1 MNRRPTISSGT
12 ISLLIARIIYA
23 INWFNIGSLFPFI
36 SKEFN
41 QDVSY
46 LGQLSGFFL
55 LGIGLFQIPGGL
67 FATKYGSRRSA
78 ILGILLSSIAVIIS
92 SVTTQIAVFVILRF
106 IVGLGMA
113 FFFSAGVTLITTY
126 LGKRSEGTGIGLLN
140 SFQAIGAFIGI
151 FGWILVAEV
160 LGWRLSL
167 IMSGIL
173 GVAIGLMMIFLL
185 PGETQV
191 RTTIS
196 ISLFRKLLFSRYLIS
211 LGVILT
217 ATQLAWGLTVS
228 FFVFYLMDRMK
239 ISPEFA
245 GIISSIPLIVYVFTS
260 PITGN
265 IYDKSNNSL
274 IVYVFTSPITGK
286 IYDKSNNSKWWLLI
300 FSIMLG
306 ISIKVNSLNNLTAI
320 ILSAILVGFFATGG
334 FTITYALT
342 RKIASTT
349 LTQGQE
355 YATLNV
361 SWINGISLMGISWVP
376 VVFSLIINQ
385 AGYSIAWFI
394 GGAITLV
401 LTIPILALG
410 WRVFEKTRI
419 N

>member
-1 MNRRPTISSGT
+1 MNKRSAISSGT

-67 FATKYGSRRSA
+67 FATKFGSRRSA

-92 SVTTQIAVFVILRF
+92 SLTTQIAVFVILRF

-140 SFQAIGAFIGI
+140 SFQAIGGIIGI

-173 GVAIGLMMIFLL
+173 GVAIGLTMIFLL
-185 PGETQV
+185 PVETQV
-191 RTTIS
+191 RTMIS
-196 ISLFRKLLFSRYLIS
+196 ISLLRKLLFSRYLVS

-228 FFVFYLMDRMK
+228 FFVFYLIDRMK

-260 PITGN
+260 PITG
-265 IYDKSNNSL
+265 
-274 IVYVFTSPITGK
+274 K
-286 IYDKSNNSKWWLLI
+286 IYDKSNNSKLLLLI

-306 ISIKVNSLNNLTAI
+306 ISIMMNSLDNLTAVI
-320 ILSAILVGFFATGG
+320 ISAIFVGFFATGG
-334 FTITYALT
+334 FTIIYAIT
-342 RKIASTT
+342 RKIESTT

-394 GGAITLV
+394 GGAITLI
-401 LTIPILALG
+401 LTVPILALRS
-410 WRVFEKTRI
+410 RVFKKTRI

>member
-1 MNRRPTISSGT
+1 MNRRSAISSGT

-67 FATKYGSRRSA
+67 FATKFGSRRSA

-92 SVTTQIAVFVILRF
+92 SLTTQIAVFVILRF

-140 SFQAIGAFIGI
+140 SFQAIGGIIGI

-173 GVAIGLMMIFLL
+173 GVAIGLTMIFLL
-185 PGETQV
+185 PVDTQV

-196 ISLFRKLLFSRYLIS
+196 ISLLRKLLFSRYLVS

-228 FFVFYLMDRMK
+228 FFVFYLIDRMK

-260 PITGN
+260 PITG
-265 IYDKSNNSL
+265 
-274 IVYVFTSPITGK
+274 K
-286 IYDKSNNSKWWLLI
+286 IYDKSNNSKWLLLI

-306 ISIKVNSLNNLTAI
+306 ISIMMNSLDNLTAV
-320 ILSAILVGFFATGG
+320 ILSAIFVGFFATGG
-334 FTITYALT
+334 FTIIYAIT
-342 RKIASTT
+342 RNIESTT

-394 GGAITLV
+394 GGAITLI
-401 LTIPILALG
+401 LTIPILALSS
-410 WRVFEKTRI
+410 RVFEKTRI

>member
-1 MNRRPTISSGT
+1 MNRRSAISSGT

-67 FATKYGSRRSA
+67 FATKFGSRRSA

-92 SVTTQIAVFVILRF
+92 SLTTQIAVFVILRF

-140 SFQAIGAFIGI
+140 SFQAIGGIIGI

-173 GVAIGLMMIFLL
+173 GVAIGLTMIFLL
-185 PGETQV
+185 PVETQI

-196 ISLFRKLLFSRYLIS
+196 ISLLRKLLFSRYLVS

-228 FFVFYLMDRMK
+228 FFVFYLIDRMK

-260 PITGN
+260 PITG
-265 IYDKSNNSL
+265 
-274 IVYVFTSPITGK
+274 K
-286 IYDKSNNSKWWLLI
+286 IYDKSNNSKWLLLI

-306 ISIKVNSLNNLTAI
+306 ISIMMNSLDNLTAV
-320 ILSAILVGFFATGG
+320 ILSAIFVGFFATGG
-334 FTITYALT
+334 FTIIYAIT
-342 RKIASTT
+342 RKIESST

-394 GGAITLV
+394 GGAITLI
-401 LTIPILALG
+401 LTIPILALSS
-410 WRVFEKTRI
+410 RVFEKTRI

>member
-1 MNRRPTISSGT
+1 MIRRSTISSGT

-36 SKEFN
+36 SREFN

-92 SVTTQIAVFVILRF
+92 SLTTHIAVFVILRF

-140 SFQAIGAFIGI
+140 SFQAIGGIIGI
-151 FGWILVAEV
+151 FGWILVAEA

-167 IMSGIL
+167 IISGIL

-196 ISLFRKLLFSRYLIS
+196 ISLLGKLFFSRYLIS

-228 FFVFYLMDRMK
+228 FFVFYLIDRMK

-260 PITGN
+260 PITG
-265 IYDKSNNSL
+265 
-274 IVYVFTSPITGK
+274 K
-286 IYDKSNNSKWWLLI
+286 IYDRSNNSKWLLLI

-306 ISIKVNSLNNLTAI
+306 ISIMVNSLNNLTAV

-334 FTITYALT
+334 FTIIYAIT
-342 RKIASTT
+342 RKIEST
-349 LTQGQE
+349 TQGQE

-394 GGAITLV
+394 GGAITLI
-401 LTIPILALG
+401 LTIPILALSS
-410 WRVFEKTRI
+410 RVFEKTRI

>member
-1 MNRRPTISSGT
+1 MNRRSAISSGT

-67 FATKYGSRRSA
+67 FATKFGSRRSA

-92 SVTTQIAVFVILRF
+92 SLTTQIAVFVILRF
-106 IVGLGMA
+106 IVGLGIA

-140 SFQAIGAFIGI
+140 SFQAIGGIIGI

-173 GVAIGLMMIFLL
+173 GVAIGLTMIFLL
-185 PGETQV
+185 PVETQI

-196 ISLFRKLLFSRYLIS
+196 ISLLRKLLFSRYLIS

-228 FFVFYLMDRMK
+228 FFVFYLIARMK

-260 PITGN
+260 PITG
-265 IYDKSNNSL
+265 
-274 IVYVFTSPITGK
+274 K
-286 IYDKSNNSKWWLLI
+286 IYDKSNNSKWLLLI

-306 ISIKVNSLNNLTAI
+306 ISIMMNSLDNLTAVL
-320 ILSAILVGFFATGG
+320 LSAIFVGFFATGG
-334 FTITYALT
+334 FTIIYAIT
-342 RKIASTT
+342 RKIEST
-349 LTQGQE
+349 TQGQE

-394 GGAITLV
+394 GGAITLI
-401 LTIPILALG
+401 LTIPILALSS
-410 WRVFEKTRI
+410 RVFEKTRI

>member
-1 MNRRPTISSGT
+1 MNRSTTISSGT

-67 FATKYGSRRSA
+67 FATKFGSRRSA

-92 SVTTQIAVFVILRF
+92 SLTTQIAVFVILRF

-140 SFQAIGAFIGI
+140 SFQAIGGIIGI

-173 GVAIGLMMIFLL
+173 GVAIGLTMIFLL
-185 PGETQV
+185 PVETQI

-196 ISLFRKLLFSRYLIS
+196 ISLLRKLLFSRYLVS

-228 FFVFYLMDRMK
+228 FFVFYLIDRMK

-260 PITGN
+260 PITG
-265 IYDKSNNSL
+265 
-274 IVYVFTSPITGK
+274 K
-286 IYDKSNNSKWWLLI
+286 IYDKSNNSKWLLLI

-306 ISIKVNSLNNLTAI
+306 ISIMMNSLDNLTAV
-320 ILSAILVGFFATGG
+320 ILSAIFVGFFATGG
-334 FTITYALT
+334 FTIIYAIT
-342 RKIASTT
+342 RKIESTT

-385 AGYSIAWFI
+385 TGYSIAWFI
-394 GGAITLV
+394 GGAITLI
-401 LTIPILALG
+401 LTIPILALSS
-410 WRVFEKTRI
+410 RVFEKTRI

>member
-1 MNRRPTISSGT
+1 MNRRSAISSGT

-67 FATKYGSRRSA
+67 FATKFGSRRSA

-92 SVTTQIAVFVILRF
+92 SLTTQIAVFVILRF

-140 SFQAIGAFIGI
+140 SFQAIGGIIGI

-173 GVAIGLMMIFLL
+173 GVAIGLTMIFLL
-185 PGETQV
+185 PVETQI

-196 ISLFRKLLFSRYLIS
+196 ISLLRKLLFSRYLVS

-228 FFVFYLMDRMK
+228 FFVFYLIDRMK

-245 GIISSIPLIVYVFTS
+245 GIISSMP
-260 PITGN
+260 
-265 IYDKSNNSL
+265 L

-286 IYDKSNNSKWWLLI
+286 IYDKSNNSKWLLLI

-306 ISIKVNSLNNLTAI
+306 ISIMMNSLDNLTAV
-320 ILSAILVGFFATGG
+320 ILSAIFVGFFATGG
-334 FTITYALT
+334 FTIIYAIT
-342 RKIASTT
+342 RKIESTT

-394 GGAITLV
+394 GGAITLI
-401 LTIPILALG
+401 LTIPVLALSSM
-410 WRVFEKTRI
+410 VFEKTRI

>member
-1 MNRRPTISSGT
+1 MNRRSAISSGT

-67 FATKYGSRRSA
+67 FATKFGSRRSA

-92 SVTTQIAVFVILRF
+92 SLTTQIAVFVILRF

-140 SFQAIGAFIGI
+140 SFQAIGGIIGI

-173 GVAIGLMMIFLL
+173 GVAIGLTMIFLL
-185 PGETQV
+185 PVETQI

-196 ISLFRKLLFSRYLIS
+196 ISLLRKLLFSHYLVS

-228 FFVFYLMDRMK
+228 FFVFYLIDRMK
-239 ISPEFA
+239 IRPEFA
-245 GIISSIPLIVYVFTS
+245 GIISSIPLV
-260 PITGN
+260 
-265 IYDKSNNSL
+265 
-274 IVYVFTSPITGK
+274 VYVFTSPITGK
-286 IYDKSNNSKWWLLI
+286 IYDKSNNSKWLLLI

-306 ISIKVNSLNNLTAI
+306 ISIMMNSLDNLTAV
-320 ILSAILVGFFATGG
+320 ILSAIFVGFFATGG
-334 FTITYALT
+334 FTIIYAIT
-342 RKIASTT
+342 RKIESTT

-394 GGAITLV
+394 GGAITLI
-401 LTIPILALG
+401 LTIPILALSS
-410 WRVFEKTRI
+410 RVFEKTRI

>member
-67 FATKYGSRRSA
+67 FATKFGSRISA

-92 SVTTQIAVFVILRF
+92 SLTTQIAVFVILRF

-140 SFQAIGAFIGI
+140 SFQAIGGIIGI
-151 FGWILVAEV
+151 FGWILVAEA

-196 ISLFRKLLFSRYLIS
+196 ISLLRKLLFSRYLLS

-228 FFVFYLMDRMK
+228 FFVFYLIDKMK

-260 PITGN
+260 PITG
-265 IYDKSNNSL
+265 
-274 IVYVFTSPITGK
+274 K
-286 IYDKSNNSKWWLLI
+286 IYDKSNNLKWLLLI

-306 ISIKVNSLNNLTAI
+306 ISIMVNSLNNLTAVT
-320 ILSAILVGFFATGG
+320 LSAILVGFFATGG
-334 FTITYALT
+334 FTILYAIT

-361 SWINGISLMGISWVP
+361 SWINGLSLMGISWVP

-385 AGYSIAWFI
+385 AGYSVAWFI
-394 GGAITLV
+394 GGAITLI
-401 LTIPILALG
+401 LTIPILALSS
-410 WRVFEKTRI
+410 RVFEKTRI

>member
-1 MNRRPTISSGT
+1 MNRRSDISSGT

-23 INWFNIGSLFPFI
+23 INWFNIGSLFTFI

-67 FATKYGSRRSA
+67 FATKFGSRRSA

-92 SVTTQIAVFVILRF
+92 SLTTQIAVFVILRF

-126 LGKRSEGTGIGLLN
+126 LGKQSEGTGIGLLN
-140 SFQAIGAFIGI
+140 SFQAIGGIIGI

-173 GVAIGLMMIFLL
+173 GVAIGLTMIFLL
-185 PGETQV
+185 PVETQV

-196 ISLFRKLLFSRYLIS
+196 ISLLRKLLFSRYLVS

-228 FFVFYLMDRMK
+228 FFVFYLIDRMK

-260 PITGN
+260 PITG
-265 IYDKSNNSL
+265 
-274 IVYVFTSPITGK
+274 K
-286 IYDKSNNSKWWLLI
+286 IYDKSNNSKWLLLI

-306 ISIKVNSLNNLTAI
+306 ISIMMNSIDNLTAV
-320 ILSAILVGFFATGG
+320 ILSAIFVGFFATGG
-334 FTITYALT
+334 FTIIYAIT
-342 RKIASTT
+342 RKIESTT

-385 AGYSIAWFI
+385 AGYSIAWLI
-394 GGAITLV
+394 GGAITLI
-401 LTIPILALG
+401 LTIPILALSS
-410 WRVFEKTRI
+410 RVFEKTRI

>member
-1 MNRRPTISSGT
+1 MNRSTTISSGT

-23 INWFNIGSLFPFI
+23 INWFNIGALFPFI

-78 ILGILLSSIAVIIS
+78 ILGILLSSVAVIIS

-140 SFQAIGAFIGI
+140 SFQAIGGIIGI
-151 FGWILVAEV
+151 FGWILVAEA

-167 IMSGIL
+167 IISGIL

-196 ISLFRKLLFSRYLIS
+196 ISLLRKLLFSRYLIS

-228 FFVFYLMDRMK
+228 FFVFYLIDRMK

-260 PITGN
+260 PITG
-265 IYDKSNNSL
+265 
-274 IVYVFTSPITGK
+274 K
-286 IYDKSNNSKWWLLI
+286 IYDKSNNSKWLLLI

-306 ISIKVNSLNNLTAI
+306 ISIMVNSLNNLTAV

-334 FTITYALT
+334 FTIIYAIT
-342 RKIASTT
+342 RKIESTT

-385 AGYSIAWFI
+385 TGYSIAWFI
-394 GGAITLV
+394 GGAITLI
-401 LTIPILALG
+401 LTIPILTLSS
-410 WRVFEKTRI
+410 RVFEKTHI

>member
-1 MNRRPTISSGT
+1 MNRRTTISNGT
-12 ISLLIARIIYA
+12 VSILVARIVYA
-23 INWFNIGSLFPFI
+23 VNWFNIGSLFPFI

-92 SVTTQIAVFVILRF
+92 SLTTQIAVFVILRF

-140 SFQAIGAFIGI
+140 SFQAIGGIIGI
-151 FGWILVAEV
+151 FGWILVADV
-160 LGWRLSL
+160 FGWRLSL
-167 IMSGIL
+167 ILSGIL
-173 GVAIGLMMIFLL
+173 GVVIGLMMIFLL
-185 PGETQV
+185 PVETRSQ
-191 RTTIS
+191 TTIS
-196 ISLFRKLLFSRYLIS
+196 LSLLRKILFSRFLIS
-211 LGVILT
+211 LGIILT

-228 FFVFYLMDRMK
+228 FIVFYLIDKMK
-239 ISPEFA
+239 ITPEFA
-245 GIISSIPLIVYVFTS
+245 GVISSIP
-260 PITGN
+260 
-265 IYDKSNNSL
+265 L

-286 IYDKSNNSKWWLLI
+286 IYDKSNNSKLLLLI

-306 ISIKVNSLNNLTAI
+306 ISLMVNGLNNLIAI
-320 ILSAILVGFFATGG
+320 TLSMVLVGFFATGG
-334 FTITYALT
+334 FTILYAIT
-342 RKIASTT
+342 RKIESTT

-394 GGAITLV
+394 GGAITLI
-401 LTIPILALG
+401 LTIPILTLNSK
-410 WRVFEKTRI
+410 VFEKTQI
-419 N
+419 K

>member
-1 MNRRPTISSGT
+1 MNRRSTISSGT

-67 FATKYGSRRSA
+67 FATKFGSRKSA

-92 SVTTQIAVFVILRF
+92 SLTTQIAVFVILRF

-113 FFFSAGVTLITTY
+113 FFFSAGVTLITAY

-140 SFQAIGAFIGI
+140 SFQAIGGIIGI

-173 GVAIGLMMIFLL
+173 GVAIGLTMIFLL
-185 PGETQV
+185 PVETQI

-196 ISLFRKLLFSRYLIS
+196 ISLLRKLLFSRYLVS

-228 FFVFYLMDRMK
+228 FFVFYLIDRMK

-260 PITGN
+260 PITG
-265 IYDKSNNSL
+265 
-274 IVYVFTSPITGK
+274 K
-286 IYDKSNNSKWWLLI
+286 IYDKSNNSKWLLLI

-306 ISIKVNSLNNLTAI
+306 ISIMMNSLNNLTAV
-320 ILSAILVGFFATGG
+320 ILSAIFVGFFATGG
-334 FTITYALT
+334 FTIIYAIT
-342 RKIASTT
+342 RKIESTT

-394 GGAITLV
+394 GGAITLI
-401 LTIPILALG
+401 LTIPILALSS
-410 WRVFEKTRI
+410 RVFEKTRI

>member
-1 MNRRPTISSGT
+1 MNRRSAISSGT

-67 FATKYGSRRSA
+67 FATKFGSRRSA

-92 SVTTQIAVFVILRF
+92 SLTTQIAVFVILRF

-140 SFQAIGAFIGI
+140 SFQAIGGIIGI

-173 GVAIGLMMIFLL
+173 GVAIGLTMIFLL
-185 PGETQV
+185 PVETQI

-196 ISLFRKLLFSRYLIS
+196 ISLLRKLLFSRYLVS

-228 FFVFYLMDRMK
+228 FFVFYLIDRMK

-260 PITGN
+260 PITG
-265 IYDKSNNSL
+265 
-274 IVYVFTSPITGK
+274 K
-286 IYDKSNNSKWWLLI
+286 IYDKSNNSKWLLLI

-306 ISIKVNSLNNLTAI
+306 ISIMMNSLDNLTAV
-320 ILSAILVGFFATGG
+320 ILSAIFVGFFATGG
-334 FTITYALT
+334 FTIIYAIT
-342 RKIASTT
+342 RKIESTT

-394 GGAITLV
+394 GGAITLI
-401 LTIPILALG
+401 LTIPVLALSS
-410 WRVFEKTRI
+410 RVFEKTRI

>member
-1 MNRRPTISSGT
+1 MNRRSAISSGT

-67 FATKYGSRRSA
+67 FATKFGSRRSA

-92 SVTTQIAVFVILRF
+92 SLTTQIAVFVILRF

-140 SFQAIGAFIGI
+140 SFQAIGGIIGI

-173 GVAIGLMMIFLL
+173 GVAIGLTMIFLL
-185 PGETQV
+185 PVETQI

-196 ISLFRKLLFSRYLIS
+196 ISLLRKLLFSRYLVS

-228 FFVFYLMDRMK
+228 FFVFYLIDRMK

-245 GIISSIPLIVYVFTS
+245 GIISSIPLV
-260 PITGN
+260 
-265 IYDKSNNSL
+265 
-274 IVYVFTSPITGK
+274 VYVFTSPITGK
-286 IYDKSNNSKWWLLI
+286 IYDKSNNSKWLLLI

-306 ISIKVNSLNNLTAI
+306 ISIMMNSLDNLTAV
-320 ILSAILVGFFATGG
+320 ILSAIFVGFFATGG
-334 FTITYALT
+334 FTIIYAIT
-342 RKIASTT
+342 RKIESTT

-394 GGAITLV
+394 GGAITLI
-401 LTIPILALG
+401 LTIPILALSS
-410 WRVFEKTRI
+410 RVFEKTRI

>member
-1 MNRRPTISSGT
+1 MNRRSAISSGT

-67 FATKYGSRRSA
+67 FATKFGSRRSA

-92 SVTTQIAVFVILRF
+92 SLTTQIAVFVILRF

-140 SFQAIGAFIGI
+140 SFQAIGGIIGI

-173 GVAIGLMMIFLL
+173 GVAIGLTMIFLL
-185 PGETQV
+185 PVETQI

-196 ISLFRKLLFSRYLIS
+196 ISLLRKLLFSRYLVS

-228 FFVFYLMDRMK
+228 FFVFYLIDRMK
-239 ISPEFA
+239 IAPEFA

-260 PITGN
+260 PITG
-265 IYDKSNNSL
+265 
-274 IVYVFTSPITGK
+274 K
-286 IYDKSNNSKWWLLI
+286 IYDKSNNSKWLLLI

-306 ISIKVNSLNNLTAI
+306 ISIMMNSLDNLTAV
-320 ILSAILVGFFATGG
+320 ILSAIFVGFFATGG
-334 FTITYALT
+334 FTIIYAIT
-342 RKIASTT
+342 RKIESTT
-349 LTQGQE
+349 LIQGQE

-394 GGAITLV
+394 GGAITLI
-401 LTIPILALG
+401 LTIPVLALSSM
-410 WRVFEKTRI
+410 VFEKTRI

>member
-1 MNRRPTISSGT
+1 MRVIKEVKLVSVCGRLIMNRRSAISSGT

-67 FATKYGSRRSA
+67 FATKFGSRRSA

-92 SVTTQIAVFVILRF
+92 SLTTQIAVFVILRF

-140 SFQAIGAFIGI
+140 SFQAIGGIIGI

-173 GVAIGLMMIFLL
+173 GVAIGLTMIFLL
-185 PGETQV
+185 PVETQI

-196 ISLFRKLLFSRYLIS
+196 ISLLRKLLFSRYLVS

-228 FFVFYLMDRMK
+228 FFVFYLIDRMK

-260 PITGN
+260 PITG
-265 IYDKSNNSL
+265 
-274 IVYVFTSPITGK
+274 K
-286 IYDKSNNSKWWLLI
+286 IYDKSNNSKWLLLI

-306 ISIKVNSLNNLTAI
+306 ISIMMNSLDNLTAV
-320 ILSAILVGFFATGG
+320 ILSAIFVGFFATGG
-334 FTITYALT
+334 FTIIYAIT
-342 RKIASTT
+342 RKIESTT
-349 LTQGQE
+349 LTHGQE

-394 GGAITLV
+394 GGAITLI
-401 LTIPILALG
+401 LTIPILALSS
-410 WRVFEKTRI
+410 RVFEKTPD
-419 N
+419 

>member
-1 MNRRPTISSGT
+1 MNRRSAISSGT

-67 FATKYGSRRSA
+67 FATKFGSRRSA

-92 SVTTQIAVFVILRF
+92 SLTTQIAVFVILRF

-140 SFQAIGAFIGI
+140 SFQAIGGIIGI

-160 LGWRLSL
+160 LCWRLSL

-173 GVAIGLMMIFLL
+173 GVAIGLTMIFLL
-185 PGETQV
+185 PVETQI

-196 ISLFRKLLFSRYLIS
+196 ISLLRKLLFSRYLVS

-228 FFVFYLMDRMK
+228 FFVFYLIDRMK

-260 PITGN
+260 PITG
-265 IYDKSNNSL
+265 
-274 IVYVFTSPITGK
+274 K
-286 IYDKSNNSKWWLLI
+286 IYDKSNNSKWLLLI

-306 ISIKVNSLNNLTAI
+306 ISIMMNSLDNLTAV
-320 ILSAILVGFFATGG
+320 ILSAIFVGFFATGG
-334 FTITYALT
+334 FTIIYAIT
-342 RKIASTT
+342 RKIESTT

-394 GGAITLV
+394 GGAITLI
-401 LTIPILALG
+401 LTIPILALSS
-410 WRVFEKTRI
+410 RVFEKTRI

>member
-1 MNRRPTISSGT
+1 MNRRSAISSGT

-67 FATKYGSRRSA
+67 FATKFGSRRSA

-92 SVTTQIAVFVILRF
+92 SLTTQIAVFVILRF

-140 SFQAIGAFIGI
+140 SFQAIGGIIGI

-173 GVAIGLMMIFLL
+173 GVAIGLTMIFLL
-185 PGETQV
+185 PVETQV

-196 ISLFRKLLFSRYLIS
+196 ISLLRKLLFSRYLVS

-228 FFVFYLMDRMK
+228 FFVFYLIDRMK

-260 PITGN
+260 PITG
-265 IYDKSNNSL
+265 
-274 IVYVFTSPITGK
+274 K
-286 IYDKSNNSKWWLLI
+286 IYDKSNNSKWLLLI

-306 ISIKVNSLNNLTAI
+306 ISIMMNSLDNLTAV

-334 FTITYALT
+334 FTLIYAIT
-342 RKIASTT
+342 RKIEST
-349 LTQGQE
+349 TQGQE

-394 GGAITLV
+394 GGAITLI
-401 LTIPILALG
+401 LTIPVLALSSK
-410 WRVFEKTRI
+410 VFEKTRI

>member
-1 MNRRPTISSGT
+1 MNRRSAISSGT

-67 FATKYGSRRSA
+67 FATKFGSRRSA

-92 SVTTQIAVFVILRF
+92 SLTTQIAVFIILRF

-140 SFQAIGAFIGI
+140 SFQAIGGIIGI

-173 GVAIGLMMIFLL
+173 GVAIGLTMIFLL
-185 PGETQV
+185 PVETQI

-196 ISLFRKLLFSRYLIS
+196 ISLLRKLLFSRYLVS

-228 FFVFYLMDRMK
+228 FFVFYLIDRMK

-260 PITGN
+260 PITG
-265 IYDKSNNSL
+265 
-274 IVYVFTSPITGK
+274 K
-286 IYDKSNNSKWWLLI
+286 IYDKSNNSKWLLLI

-306 ISIKVNSLNNLTAI
+306 ISIMMNSLDNLTAV
-320 ILSAILVGFFATGG
+320 ILSAIFVGFFATGG
-334 FTITYALT
+334 FTIIYAIT
-342 RKIASTT
+342 RKIKSST

-376 VVFSLIINQ
+376 VVFSLTINQ

-394 GGAITLV
+394 GGAITLI
-401 LTIPILALG
+401 LTIPVLALSSM
-410 WRVFEKTRI
+410 VFEKTRI

>member
-1 MNRRPTISSGT
+1 MNRRSAISSGT

-92 SVTTQIAVFVILRF
+92 SLTTQIAVFVILRF

-140 SFQAIGAFIGI
+140 SFQAIGGIIGI
-151 FGWILVAEV
+151 FGWILVAEA

-196 ISLFRKLLFSRYLIS
+196 ISLLRKLLFSRYLIS

-228 FFVFYLMDRMK
+228 FFVFYLIDRMK

-260 PITGN
+260 PI
-265 IYDKSNNSL
+265 I
-274 IVYVFTSPITGK
+274 GK
-286 IYDKSNNSKWWLLI
+286 TYDKSNNSKWLLLI

-306 ISIKVNSLNNLTAI
+306 ISIMVNSLNNLTAV

-334 FTITYALT
+334 FTILYAIT
-342 RKIASTT
+342 RKIESTT
-349 LTQGQE
+349 LTHGQE

-394 GGAITLV
+394 GGAITLI
-401 LTIPILALG
+401 LTIPILALSS
-410 WRVFEKTRI
+410 RVFEKTRI

>member
-1 MNRRPTISSGT
+1 MNRRTTISNGT
-12 ISLLIARIIYA
+12 VSILVARIVYA
-23 INWFNIGSLFPFI
+23 VNWFNIGSLFPFI

-78 ILGILLSSIAVIIS
+78 ILGILLSSTAVIIS
-92 SVTTQIAVFVILRF
+92 SFTTQIAVFVILRF

-140 SFQAIGAFIGI
+140 SFQAIGGIIGI
-151 FGWILVAEV
+151 FGWILVADV
-160 LGWRLSL
+160 FGWRLSL
-167 IMSGIL
+167 ILSGIL
-173 GVAIGLMMIFLL
+173 GVVIGLMMIFLL
-185 PGETQV
+185 PVETQS

-196 ISLFRKLLFSRYLIS
+196 LSLLRKILFSRFLIS
-211 LGVILT
+211 LGIILT

-228 FFVFYLMDRMK
+228 FFVFYLIDSMK
-239 ISPEFA
+239 ITPEFA
-245 GIISSIPLIVYVFTS
+245 GVISSIP
-260 PITGN
+260 
-265 IYDKSNNSL
+265 L

-286 IYDKSNNSKWWLLI
+286 IYDKSNNSKLLLLI

-306 ISIKVNSLNNLTAI
+306 ISLMVNSLDNMIAVT
-320 ILSAILVGFFATGG
+320 LSVVLVGFFATGG
-334 FTITYALT
+334 FTILYAIT
-342 RKIASTT
+342 RKIESTT

-376 VVFSLIINQ
+376 VAFSLIINQ

-394 GGAITLV
+394 GGAITLI
-401 LTIPILALG
+401 LTIPVLSLNSK
-410 WRVFEKTRI
+410 VFEKTQI
-419 N
+419 K

>member
-1 MNRRPTISSGT
+1 MNSRSAISSGT

-36 SKEFN
+36 SIEFN

-67 FATKYGSRRSA
+67 FATKFGSRKSA

-92 SVTTQIAVFVILRF
+92 SLTTQIAVFVILRF

-140 SFQAIGAFIGI
+140 SFQAIGGIIGI

-173 GVAIGLMMIFLL
+173 GVAIGLTMFFLL
-185 PGETQV
+185 PVETQI

-196 ISLFRKLLFSRYLIS
+196 ISLLRKLLFSRYLVS

-228 FFVFYLMDRMK
+228 FFVFYLIDRMK

-260 PITGN
+260 PITG
-265 IYDKSNNSL
+265 
-274 IVYVFTSPITGK
+274 K
-286 IYDKSNNSKWWLLI
+286 IYDKSNNSKWLLLI

-306 ISIKVNSLNNLTAI
+306 ISIMMNSLDNLTAV
-320 ILSAILVGFFATGG
+320 ILSAIFVGFFATGG
-334 FTITYALT
+334 FTIIYAIT
-342 RKIASTT
+342 RKIESTT
-349 LTQGQE
+349 LTHGQE

-385 AGYSIAWFI
+385 AGYSIAWFL
-394 GGAITLV
+394 GGAITLI
-401 LTIPILALG
+401 LTTPILALSS
-410 WRVFEKTRI
+410 RVFEKTWI

>member
-1 MNRRPTISSGT
+1 MNRRSAISSGT

-67 FATKYGSRRSA
+67 FATKFGSRRSA

-92 SVTTQIAVFVILRF
+92 SLTTQIAVFVILRF

-140 SFQAIGAFIGI
+140 SFQAIGGIIGI

-160 LGWRLSL
+160 LGWRLGL

-173 GVAIGLMMIFLL
+173 GVAIGLTMIFLL
-185 PGETQV
+185 PVETQV

-196 ISLFRKLLFSRYLIS
+196 ISLLRKLLFSRYLVS

-228 FFVFYLMDRMK
+228 FFVFYLIDRMK

-260 PITGN
+260 PITG
-265 IYDKSNNSL
+265 
-274 IVYVFTSPITGK
+274 K
-286 IYDKSNNSKWWLLI
+286 IYDKSNNSKWLLLI

-306 ISIKVNSLNNLTAI
+306 ISIMMNSLDNLTAV
-320 ILSAILVGFFATGG
+320 ILSAIFVGFFATGG
-334 FTITYALT
+334 FTIIYAIT
-342 RKIASTT
+342 RKIESTT

-394 GGAITLV
+394 GGAITLI
-401 LTIPILALG
+401 LTIPILALSS
-410 WRVFEKTRI
+410 RVFEKTRI

>member
-1 MNRRPTISSGT
+1 MNRRSAISSGT

-67 FATKYGSRRSA
+67 FATKFGSRRSA

-92 SVTTQIAVFVILRF
+92 SLTTQIAVFVILRF

-140 SFQAIGAFIGI
+140 SFQAIGGIIGI

-173 GVAIGLMMIFLL
+173 GVAIGLTMIFLL
-185 PGETQV
+185 PVETQI

-196 ISLFRKLLFSRYLIS
+196 LSLLRKLLFSRYLVS

-228 FFVFYLMDRMK
+228 FFVFYLIDRMK
-239 ISPEFA
+239 ITPEFA
-245 GIISSIPLIVYVFTS
+245 GIISSIPLIVYVFA
-260 PITGN
+260 
-265 IYDKSNNSL
+265 
-274 IVYVFTSPITGK
+274 SPITGK
-286 IYDKSNNSKWWLLI
+286 IYDKSNNSKWLLLI

-306 ISIKVNSLNNLTAI
+306 ISIMMNSLDNLTAV
-320 ILSAILVGFFATGG
+320 ILSAIFVGFFATGG
-334 FTITYALT
+334 FTIIYAIT
-342 RKIASTT
+342 RKIESTT

-394 GGAITLV
+394 GGAITLI
-401 LTIPILALG
+401 LTIPILALSSRG
-410 WRVFEKTRI
+410 FEKTPI

>member
-1 MNRRPTISSGT
+1 MNRRSAISSGT

-23 INWFNIGSLFPFI
+23 INWFNIGSLFTFI

-67 FATKYGSRRSA
+67 FATKFGSRRSA

-92 SVTTQIAVFVILRF
+92 SLTTQIAVFVILRF

-126 LGKRSEGTGIGLLN
+126 LGKQSEGTGIGLLN
-140 SFQAIGAFIGI
+140 SFQAIGGIIGI

-173 GVAIGLMMIFLL
+173 GVAIGLTMIFLL
-185 PGETQV
+185 PVETQV

-196 ISLFRKLLFSRYLIS
+196 ISLLRKLLFSRYLVS

-228 FFVFYLMDRMK
+228 FFVFYLIDRMK

-260 PITGN
+260 PITG
-265 IYDKSNNSL
+265 
-274 IVYVFTSPITGK
+274 K
-286 IYDKSNNSKWWLLI
+286 IYDKSNNSKWLLLI

-306 ISIKVNSLNNLTAI
+306 ISIMMNSIGNLTAV
-320 ILSAILVGFFATGG
+320 ILSAIFVGFFATGG
-334 FTITYALT
+334 FTIIYAIT
-342 RKIASTT
+342 KIESTT

-385 AGYSIAWFI
+385 AGYSIAWLI
-394 GGAITLV
+394 GGAITLI
-401 LTIPILALG
+401 LTIPILALSS
-410 WRVFEKTRI
+410 RVFEKTRI

>member
-1 MNRRPTISSGT
+1 MNRRTTISNGT
-12 ISLLIARIIYA
+12 ISILVARIVYA

-92 SVTTQIAVFVILRF
+92 SLTTQIAVFVILRF

-140 SFQAIGAFIGI
+140 SFQAIGGIIGI
-151 FGWILVAEV
+151 FGWILVAEAF
-160 LGWRLSL
+160 GWRLGL

-185 PGETQV
+185 PVETQS

-196 ISLFRKLLFSRYLIS
+196 LSLLRKLLFSRYLIS

-228 FFVFYLMDRMK
+228 FFVFYLIDRMK

-245 GIISSIPLIVYVFTS
+245 GVISSIPLIVYVFTS
-260 PITGN
+260 PITGR
-265 IYDKSNNSL
+265 
-274 IVYVFTSPITGK
+274 
-286 IYDKSNNSKWWLLI
+286 IYDKSNNSKWLLLI

-306 ISIKVNSLNNLTAI
+306 ISIMVNSLNNLTAV

-334 FTITYALT
+334 FTILYAIT
-342 RKIASTT
+342 RKIESTT

-376 VVFSLIINQ
+376 VAFSLIINQ
-385 AGYSIAWFI
+385 AGYSVAWFI
-394 GGAITLV
+394 GGAITLI
-401 LTIPILALG
+401 LTIPILVLSS
-410 WRVFEKTRI
+410 RVFEKTRI

>member
-1 MNRRPTISSGT
+1 MNRRSAISSGT

-23 INWFNIGSLFPFI
+23 INWFNIGSLFTFI

-67 FATKYGSRRSA
+67 FATKFGSRRSA

-92 SVTTQIAVFVILRF
+92 SLTTQIAVFVILRF

-126 LGKRSEGTGIGLLN
+126 LGKQSEGTGIGLLN
-140 SFQAIGAFIGI
+140 SFQAIGGIIGI

-173 GVAIGLMMIFLL
+173 GVAIGLTMIFLL
-185 PGETQV
+185 PVETQV

-196 ISLFRKLLFSRYLIS
+196 ISLLRKLLFSCYLVS

-228 FFVFYLMDRMK
+228 FFVFYLIDRMK

-260 PITGN
+260 PITG
-265 IYDKSNNSL
+265 
-274 IVYVFTSPITGK
+274 K
-286 IYDKSNNSKWWLLI
+286 IYDKSNNSKWLLLI

-306 ISIKVNSLNNLTAI
+306 ISIMMNSIDNLTAV
-320 ILSAILVGFFATGG
+320 ILSAIFVGFFATGG
-334 FTITYALT
+334 FTIIYAIT
-342 RKIASTT
+342 RKIESTT

-385 AGYSIAWFI
+385 AGYSIAWLI
-394 GGAITLV
+394 GGAITLI
-401 LTIPILALG
+401 LTIPILALSS
-410 WRVFEKTRI
+410 RVFEKTRI

>member
-1 MNRRPTISSGT
+1 MNRRSAISSGT

-67 FATKYGSRRSA
+67 FATKFGSRRSA

-92 SVTTQIAVFVILRF
+92 SLTTQIAVFVILRF

-126 LGKRSEGTGIGLLN
+126 LGKQSEGTGIGLLN
-140 SFQAIGAFIGI
+140 SFQAIGGIIGI

-173 GVAIGLMMIFLL
+173 GVAIGLTMIFLL
-185 PGETQV
+185 PVETQV

-196 ISLFRKLLFSRYLIS
+196 ISLLRKLLFSRYLVS

-228 FFVFYLMDRMK
+228 FFVFYLIDRMK

-260 PITGN
+260 PITG
-265 IYDKSNNSL
+265 
-274 IVYVFTSPITGK
+274 K
-286 IYDKSNNSKWWLLI
+286 IYDKSNNSKWLLLI

-306 ISIKVNSLNNLTAI
+306 ISIMMNSIDNLTAV
-320 ILSAILVGFFATGG
+320 ILSAIFVGFFVTGG
-334 FTITYALT
+334 FTIIYTIT
-342 RKIASTT
+342 RKIESTT

-385 AGYSIAWFI
+385 AGYSIAWLI
-394 GGAITLV
+394 GGAITLI
-401 LTIPILALG
+401 LTIPILALSS
-410 WRVFEKTRI
+410 RVFEKTRI

>member
-1 MNRRPTISSGT
+1 MNRRSAISSGT

-67 FATKYGSRRSA
+67 FATKFGSRRSA

-92 SVTTQIAVFVILRF
+92 SLTTQIAVFVILRF

-140 SFQAIGAFIGI
+140 SFQAIGGIIGI

-173 GVAIGLMMIFLL
+173 GVAIGLTMIFLL
-185 PGETQV
+185 PVETQI

-196 ISLFRKLLFSRYLIS
+196 ISLLRKLLFSRYLVS

-228 FFVFYLMDRMK
+228 FFVFYLIDRMK

-260 PITGN
+260 PITG
-265 IYDKSNNSL
+265 
-274 IVYVFTSPITGK
+274 K
-286 IYDKSNNSKWWLLI
+286 IYDKSNNSKWLLLI

-306 ISIKVNSLNNLTAI
+306 ISIMMNSLDNLTAV
-320 ILSAILVGFFATGG
+320 ILSAIFVGFFATGG
-334 FTITYALT
+334 FTIIYAIT
-342 RKIASTT
+342 RNIESTT

-394 GGAITLV
+394 GGAITLI
-401 LTIPILALG
+401 LTIPILALSS
-410 WRVFEKTRI
+410 RVFEKTRI

>member
-1 MNRRPTISSGT
+1 MNRRSAISSGT

-23 INWFNIGSLFPFI
+23 INWFNIGSLFTFI

-55 LGIGLFQIPGGL
+55 LGIGLFLIPGGL
-67 FATKYGSRRSA
+67 FATKFGSRRSA

-92 SVTTQIAVFVILRF
+92 SLTTQIAVFVILRF

-126 LGKRSEGTGIGLLN
+126 LGKQSEGTGIGLLN
-140 SFQAIGAFIGI
+140 SFQAIGGIIGI

-173 GVAIGLMMIFLL
+173 GVAIGLTMIFLL
-185 PGETQV
+185 PVETQV

-196 ISLFRKLLFSRYLIS
+196 ISLLRKLLFSRYLVS

-228 FFVFYLMDRMK
+228 FFVFYLIDRMK

-260 PITGN
+260 PITG
-265 IYDKSNNSL
+265 
-274 IVYVFTSPITGK
+274 K
-286 IYDKSNNSKWWLLI
+286 IYDKSNNSKWLLLI

-306 ISIKVNSLNNLTAI
+306 ISIMMNSIDNLTAV
-320 ILSAILVGFFATGG
+320 ILSAIFVGFFVTGG
-334 FTITYALT
+334 FTIIYAIT
-342 RKIASTT
+342 RKIESTT

-355 YATLNV
+355 YATLKV

-385 AGYSIAWFI
+385 AGYSIAWLI
-394 GGAITLV
+394 GGAITLI
-401 LTIPILALG
+401 LTIPILALSS
-410 WRVFEKTRI
+410 RVFEKTRI

>member
-1 MNRRPTISSGT
+1 MNRRTTISDGAVS
-12 ISLLIARIIYA
+12 ILVARIVYA
-23 INWFNIGSLFPFI
+23 VNWFNIGSLFPFI

-92 SVTTQIAVFVILRF
+92 SLTTQIAVFVILRF

-140 SFQAIGAFIGI
+140 SFQAIGGIIGI
-151 FGWILVAEV
+151 FGWILVADV
-160 LGWRLSL
+160 FGWRLSL
-167 IMSGIL
+167 ILSGIL
-173 GVAIGLMMIFLL
+173 GVVIGLMMIFLL
-185 PGETQV
+185 PVETRS

-196 ISLFRKLLFSRYLIS
+196 LSLLRKILFSRFLIS
-211 LGVILT
+211 LGIILT

-228 FFVFYLMDRMK
+228 FFVFYLIDKMK
-239 ISPEFA
+239 ITPEFA
-245 GIISSIPLIVYVFTS
+245 GVISSIP
-260 PITGN
+260 
-265 IYDKSNNSL
+265 L

-286 IYDKSNNSKWWLLI
+286 IYDKSNNSKLLLLI

-306 ISIKVNSLNNLTAI
+306 ISLMVSGLNNLIAI
-320 ILSAILVGFFATGG
+320 TLSAVLVGFFATGG
-334 FTITYALT
+334 FTILYAIT
-342 RKIASTT
+342 RKIESTT

-376 VVFSLIINQ
+376 VAFSLIINQ

-394 GGAITLV
+394 GGAITLI
-401 LTIPILALG
+401 LTIPILTLNSK
-410 WRVFEKTRI
+410 VFEKTQI
-419 N
+419 K

>member
-1 MNRRPTISSGT
+1 MNRSTTISSGT

-23 INWFNIGSLFPFI
+23 INWFNIGALFPFI

-78 ILGILLSSIAVIIS
+78 ILGILLSSVAVIIS

-140 SFQAIGAFIGI
+140 SFQAIGGIIGI
-151 FGWILVAEV
+151 FGWILVAEA

-167 IMSGIL
+167 IISGIL

-196 ISLFRKLLFSRYLIS
+196 ISLLRKLLFSRYLIS

-228 FFVFYLMDRMK
+228 FFVFYLIDRMK

-260 PITGN
+260 PITG
-265 IYDKSNNSL
+265 
-274 IVYVFTSPITGK
+274 K
-286 IYDKSNNSKWWLLI
+286 IYDKSNNSKWLLLI

-306 ISIKVNSLNNLTAI
+306 ISIMVNSLNNLTAV

-334 FTITYALT
+334 FTIIYAIT
-342 RKIASTT
+342 RKIESTT

-385 AGYSIAWFI
+385 TGYSIAWFI
-394 GGAITLV
+394 GGAITLI
-401 LTIPILALG
+401 LTIPILALSS
-410 WRVFEKTRI
+410 RVFEKTRI
-419 N
+419 NI

>member
-1 MNRRPTISSGT
+1 MNRRSDISSGT

-23 INWFNIGSLFPFI
+23 INWFNIGSLFTFI

-67 FATKYGSRRSA
+67 FATKFGSRRSA

-92 SVTTQIAVFVILRF
+92 SLTTQIAVFVILRF

-126 LGKRSEGTGIGLLN
+126 LGKQSEGTGIGLLN
-140 SFQAIGAFIGI
+140 SFQAIGGIIGI

-167 IMSGIL
+167 VMSGIL
-173 GVAIGLMMIFLL
+173 GVAIGLTMIFLL
-185 PGETQV
+185 PVETQV

-196 ISLFRKLLFSRYLIS
+196 ISLLRKLLFSRYLVS

-228 FFVFYLMDRMK
+228 FFVFYLIDRMK

-260 PITGN
+260 PITG
-265 IYDKSNNSL
+265 
-274 IVYVFTSPITGK
+274 K
-286 IYDKSNNSKWWLLI
+286 IYDKSNNSKWLLLI

-306 ISIKVNSLNNLTAI
+306 ISIMMNSIDNLTAV
-320 ILSAILVGFFATGG
+320 ILSAIFVGFFATGG
-334 FTITYALT
+334 FTIIYAIT
-342 RKIASTT
+342 RKIESTT

-361 SWINGISLMGISWVP
+361 SWINGISLIGISWVP

-385 AGYSIAWFI
+385 AGYSIAWLI
-394 GGAITLV
+394 GGAITLI
-401 LTIPILALG
+401 LTIPILALSS
-410 WRVFEKTRI
+410 RVFEKTRI

>member
-1 MNRRPTISSGT
+1 MNRRSAISSGT

-67 FATKYGSRRSA
+67 FATKFGSRRSA

-92 SVTTQIAVFVILRF
+92 SLTTQIAVFVILRF

-140 SFQAIGAFIGI
+140 SFQAIGGIIGI

-173 GVAIGLMMIFLL
+173 GVAIGLTMIFLL
-185 PGETQV
+185 PVETQI

-196 ISLFRKLLFSRYLIS
+196 ISLLRKLLFSRYLVS

-228 FFVFYLMDRMK
+228 FFVFYLIDRMK

-245 GIISSIPLIVYVFTS
+245 GIISSIPLV
-260 PITGN
+260 
-265 IYDKSNNSL
+265 
-274 IVYVFTSPITGK
+274 VYVFTSPITGK
-286 IYDKSNNSKWWLLI
+286 IYDKSNNSKWLLLI

-306 ISIKVNSLNNLTAI
+306 ISIMMNSLDNLTAV
-320 ILSAILVGFFATGG
+320 ILSAIFVGFFATGG
-334 FTITYALT
+334 FTIIYATT
-342 RKIASTT
+342 RKIESTT
-349 LTQGQE
+349 LTHGQE

-394 GGAITLV
+394 GGAITLI
-401 LTIPILALG
+401 LTIPILALSS
-410 WRVFEKTRI
+410 RVFEKTRI

>member
-1 MNRRPTISSGT
+1 MNRRSDISSGT

-23 INWFNIGSLFPFI
+23 INWFNIGSLFTFI

-67 FATKYGSRRSA
+67 FATKFGSRRSA

-92 SVTTQIAVFVILRF
+92 SLTTQIAVFVILRF

-126 LGKRSEGTGIGLLN
+126 LGKQSEGTGIGLLN
-140 SFQAIGAFIGI
+140 SFQAIGGIIGI

-173 GVAIGLMMIFLL
+173 GVAIGLTMIFLL
-185 PGETQV
+185 PVETQV

-196 ISLFRKLLFSRYLIS
+196 ISLLRKLLFSCYLVS

-228 FFVFYLMDRMK
+228 FFVFYLIDRMK

-260 PITGN
+260 PITG
-265 IYDKSNNSL
+265 
-274 IVYVFTSPITGK
+274 K
-286 IYDKSNNSKWWLLI
+286 IYDKSNNSKWLLLI

-306 ISIKVNSLNNLTAI
+306 ISIMMNSIDNLTAV
-320 ILSAILVGFFATGG
+320 ILSAIFVGFFATGG
-334 FTITYALT
+334 FTIIYAIT
-342 RKIASTT
+342 RKIESTT

-361 SWINGISLMGISWVP
+361 SWINGISLIGISWVP

-385 AGYSIAWFI
+385 AGYSIAWLI
-394 GGAITLV
+394 GGAITLI
-401 LTIPILALG
+401 LTIPILALSS
-410 WRVFEKTRI
+410 RVFEKTRI